1 MFGVKCFCK
10 EGEEFDRD
18 GKSCKGKLG
27 FVMCEIRKMI
37 NCMFVI
43 IILIIY
49 NIVIRKKFVV
59 SLFVV

>member
-1 MFGVKCFCK
+1 M
-10 EGEEFDRD
+10 D

-27 FVMCEIRKMI
+27 FVMCEIRKMM

-43 IILIIY
+43 IILIILWLG
-49 NIVIRKKFVV
+49 KKFVV

>member
-43 IILIIY
+43 IILIILWLG
-49 NIVIRKKFVV
+49 KFG
-59 SLFVV
+59 